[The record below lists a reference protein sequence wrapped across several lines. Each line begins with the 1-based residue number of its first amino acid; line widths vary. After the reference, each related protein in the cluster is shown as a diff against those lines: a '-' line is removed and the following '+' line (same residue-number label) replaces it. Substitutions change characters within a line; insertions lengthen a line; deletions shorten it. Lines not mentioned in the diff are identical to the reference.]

1 MNVWILELW
10 SINFWFIHLQVPIE
24 FYDATHFCGKSNDGH
39 NTNSLL
45 DHDIKSYCISKSEKC
60 KVVLDYLILDGQ
72 FLLNSNLQ
80 ILREDAL
87 RMAINHFA
95 ENFHSLM
102 EKIIFPIYE
111 KRFLARHNFL
121 EKNSAHYKES
131 IFPEALEKQD

>member
-1 MNVWILELW
+1 MLILVIRIDHVLLQDG
-10 SINFWFIHLQVPIE
+10 IQLIFCHHHLL
-24 FYDATHFCGKSNDGH
+24 H
-39 NTNSLL
+39 
-45 DHDIKSYCISKSEKC
+45 HDIKSYCISKSEKC